1 MIKEIKDLQA
11 RPTGIIYGSTWEQIK
26 KLYDENPNLAGELAF
41 SVIEQTLTGD
51 ISSDD
56 LTIQL
61 ICDGLKPINQKAQ
74 QKYDIQVKS
83 KRETDYENEKSY
95 YQYLAQ
101 YCIELW

>member
-1 MIKEIKDLQA
+1 MIKEVKDLQA

-56 LTIQL
+56 LTIQS
-61 ICDGLKPINQKAQ
+61 ICNRLKPINQKAQ
-74 QKYDIQVKS
+74 QRYDNRVKNN
-83 KRETDYENEKSY
+83 REK
-95 YQYLAQ
+95 L
-101 YCIELW
+101 